1 MSYILRKWNFVAP
14 SFKNFLYF
22 RIAKEIKKVS
32 YTFPHKEAKS
42 YKLKYF
48 PVIITM
54 YYFSFYNLFFFCTQP
69 IYFFHLL
76 RNFCNVHDH
85 IVAFFLFLP

>member
-54 YYFSFYNLFFFCTQP
+54 
-69 IYFFHLL
+69 
-76 RNFCNVHDH
+76 
-85 IVAFFLFLP
+85 